1 MNMSRGP
8 HFLVREGRAVLPVG
22 THVVPPAGPDWPWRV
37 GAEAFDAAF
46 ARLAALGFN
55 TARIDLLWAAIEPEP
70 GRYDETHL
78 AVLDEVLAA
87 ARRHGIWLHPALF
100 IGNEVGDAVWDVPWR
115 AGRNPHTDPDLLSLQ
130 ADHAAMLAARWR
142 SDPALLAW
150 DLTDEP
156 PWWLFPETPEAD
168 ARAWTARL
176 AGALRAADPE
186 HLVTVGTAA
195 QEVSAGP
202 FRADVVADLLD
213 FACVHPYP
221 IYSPELYPDS
231 LLAARMTHA
240 AAFETAL
247 AAGAGRPVMVHEYGA
262 SSGQFDP
269 DLIAA
274 YDRLLMWS
282 SFGRGAIGYLS
293 WTWCDAEPAAHRRAP
308 YVRQPHETQFG
319 LVDETGAERPRA
331 RVNADF
337 AAAVSHLDLDGYAAA
352 GPAPRAALMVP
363 YEYRHRADPAGF
375 GLTAAGGPAGSAGL
389 AGGAGPYTSAEHA
402 IRPDPG
408 PAPLVAAWLNA
419 FVLAARAGSAV
430 RFAREELAGEW
441 PDTRLLL
448 LPAPLASTT
457 TSRWHVRTP
466 FWAGAEKFWG
476 RGGTLYLSLSADV
489 AIPDL
494 PALAGCRIADRA
506 PAGDT
511 VALRFTR
518 AWGPLSTGDILE
530 LPAAPGDLTT
540 RGVRLAVTD
549 AEVVAVDAEDEPVL
563 VLARR
568 GAGHTVVCA
577 HPVELLLAGIADACR
592 RHPHWWRLY
601 AGLADLA
608 DAREDAYADHPDVT
622 SGVLTGPR
630 GGLVTLTNHTGAPVR
645 APLRLPAG
653 AARAW
658 RVDPPGPVPLVDPD
672 AVDLG
677 PYSATMVVWDRPGP
691 DGEPM

>member
-1 MNMSRGP
+1 MNVRRGR
-8 HFLVREGRAVLPVG
+8 HFLVRDGRAVLPVG
-22 THVVPPAGPDWPWRV
+22 THVVPPAGPDWPWRA
-37 GAEAFDAAF
+37 GADAFDAAF

-70 GRYDETHL
+70 GRYDEAHL

-115 AGRNPHTDPDLLSLQ
+115 AGRNPHTDPDLLALQ

-156 PWWLFPETPEAD
+156 PWWLFPDTPDAD
-168 ARAWTARL
+168 ARRWTGRL
-176 AGALRAADPE
+176 AAALRAADPE

-221 IYSPELYPDS
+221 IYSPQLYPDS

-269 DLIAA
+269 ELIAA

-337 AAAVSHLDLDGYAAA
+337 AATVAQLDLDGHAAD
-352 GPAPRAALMVP
+352 GPAPRAALVVP
-363 YEYRHRADPAGF
+363 YEYRHRVDPAGF
-375 GLTAAGGPAGSAGL
+375 GLTAGS
-389 AGGAGPYTSAEHA
+389 AGPYTSAEQA
-402 IRPDPG
+402 IRPEAG
-408 PAPLVAAWLNA
+408 AAPLVAAWLNA
-419 FVLAARAGSAV
+419 YVLAARAGTAV
-430 RFAREELAGEW
+430 RFAREELAGDW

-457 TSRWHVRTP
+457 TSLWHVRTP
-466 FWAGAEKFWG
+466 FWAGAAEFWQG
-476 RGGTLYLSLSADV
+476 GGTLYLSLSADV

-506 PAGDT
+506 PAADA
-511 VALRFTR
+511 VVLRFTR
-518 AWGPLSTGDILE
+518 PWGPLSTGDTLE
-530 LPAAPGDLTT
+530 LPAAPGDLRT

-549 AEVVAVDAEDEPVL
+549 AEVVAVDEAGEPVL
-563 VLARR
+563 VHARR

-577 HPVELLLAGIADACR
+577 HPVELLLAGIADAYR

-608 DAREDAYADHPDVT
+608 GAREDAGADHPDVT
-622 SGVLTGPR
+622 SGMLTGPR
-630 GGLVTLTNHTGAPVR
+630 GGLVALTNHAGTPVR

-653 AARAW
+653 AAAAR
-658 RVDPPGPVPLVDPD
+658 RVDPAGPVPLTDPD